1 MRAAAHRRSMMRAI
15 PAIALAAA
23 VVTAGCSSDGG
34 SPESQD
40 PAALCSSLDA
50 LETSVKGLGDG
61 TVSAESLATLQDDLE
76 PVKADLAQVAD
87 DAKAEYASQA
97 DQLEQDFD
105 KLQLVADTAR
115 TTPSAAN
122 LSAIRPALRT
132 LADDLKGLAD
142 DVASTC

>member
-1 MRAAAHRRSMMRAI
+1 MTRAFRAMT
-15 PAIALAAA
+15 LAAA
-23 VVTAGCSSDGG
+23 VVTAGVVTAGCSSGSD

-50 LETSVKGLGDG
+50 LEKSVQDLGGG
-61 TVSAESLATLQDDLE
+61 TPSAQNLAALQDGLE

-87 DAKAEYASQA
+87 DAKTQYAPQA

-105 KLQLVADTAR
+105 QVQLVADTAR

-122 LSAIRPALRT
+122 VAAVGPALRT
-132 LADDLKGLAD
+132 LTDDVAALAD
-142 DVASTC
+142 EVASTC

>member
-1 MRAAAHRRSMMRAI
+1 MMRTFTAV
-15 PAIALAAA
+15 ALAAA
-23 VVTAGCSSDGG
+23 VVTAGCSSD
-34 SPESQD
+34 SAESQA
-40 PAALCSSLDA
+40 PAALCSSLDT
-50 LETSVKGLGDG
+50 LETSVQGLGDG
-61 TVSAESLATLQDDLE
+61 TVSADSLATLRDGLE
-76 PVKADLAQVAD
+76 SVKTDVAQVVD
-87 DAKAEYASQA
+87 DARAQYAAQA

-105 KLQLVADTAR
+105 ELQSVADTAR

>member
-1 MRAAAHRRSMMRAI
+1 MTRTFTAM
-15 PAIALAAA
+15 ALAAA
-23 VVTAGCSSDGG
+23 VATAGCSSASD

-50 LETSVKGLGDG
+50 LETSVQGLGDG
-61 TVSAESLATLQDDLE
+61 TVSAESLAALQDGLE
-76 PVKADLAQVAD
+76 PVKADVAQVID
-87 DAKAEYASQA
+87 DAKAQYADQS

-105 KLQLVADTAR
+105 ELQLVADTAR

-122 LSAIRPALRT
+122 LSAIGPALRT
-132 LADDLKGLAD
+132 LAADLRGLAD

>member
-23 VVTAGCSSDGG
+23 VVTAGCSSASD

-40 PAALCSSLDA
+40 PAALCSSVDA
-50 LETSVKGLGDG
+50 LEMSVQGLGDG
-61 TVSAESLATLQDDLE
+61 TRSAEGLAALQDGLE
-76 PVKADLAQVAD
+76 PVKADLAQVVD
-87 DAKAEYASQA
+87 DAKAQYADQA

-105 KLQLVADTAR
+105 QLQLVADTAR

-122 LSAIRPALRT
+122 VAAIGPALRT
-132 LADDLKGLAD
+132 LADDVKALGD

>member
-1 MRAAAHRRSMMRAI
+1 MTRAFTAMT
-15 PAIALAAA
+15 LAAA
-23 VVTAGCSSDGG
+23 IATAGCSSASD

-50 LETSVKGLGDG
+50 LETSVQGLGDG
-61 TVSAESLATLQDDLE
+61 TVSAESLAALQDGLE
-76 PVKADLAQVAD
+76 PVKADVAQVVD
-87 DAKAEYASQA
+87 DAKAQYASQS

-122 LSAIRPALRT
+122 LSAIGPALRT
-132 LADDLKGLAD
+132 FADDLKGLAD